1 MRMSKV
7 SRMKAIPVDSRR
19 GEQASVVTRDPR
31 WSAVVARSVAADG
44 TFVFAVRTT
53 GVFCRPSCSARRP
66 RPENVEF
73 FVSSKLAERAG
84 YRACKRCTPER
95 EAPSRRQA
103 QLVARLCRL
112 IESAERAPTLRELSE
127 MAGLSS
133 FHLQRLFRAVTGVTP
148 RAFAAAHRAERARR
162 ELGRG
167 ASVTKAIYAAGY
179 SSTGRFYAET
189 DARLGMRPNR
199 FRAHGAGEAIE
210 FAVGKSSLGAVLVA
224 ATERGVCAIL
234 LGDTA
239 AELELDVRRRFSRAQ
254 CRRGGRAFTKTVA
267 AVVALIEEPAA
278 CLELPID
285 IRGTAFQQR
294 VWQALQDIP
303 VGQTISY
310 AELARRVGSANG
322 SRAVARACASNAL
335 AVVVPCH
342 RVVRAN
348 GDLAGYRWGIARK
361 QQLLDRE
368 SQKPS

>member
-1 MRMSKV
+1 MKTASLGT
-7 SRMKAIPVDSRR
+7 SRSQRAHATV
-19 GEQASVVTRDPR
+19 RDPR
-31 WSAVVARSVAADG
+31 WNAVRTRSVAAEG

-53 GVFCRPSCSARRP
+53 GVFCRPSCPARQP

-73 FVSSKLAERAG
+73 YATPGLAVRAG
-84 YRACKRCTPER
+84 YRACKRCTPDR
-95 EAPSRRQA
+95 EAPSQRQA
-103 QLVARLCRL
+103 QLVAKLCRR
-112 IESAERAPTLRELSE
+112 IERAERVPTLRELGE
-127 MAGLSS
+127 AAGLSP

-148 RAFAAAHRAERARR
+148 RAFAAAHRAERSRR

-179 SSTGRFYAET
+179 SSAGQFYAEA
-189 DARLGMRPNR
+189 DARLGMRPKR
-199 FRAHGAGEAIE
+199 YRARGAGEVIR
-210 FAVGKSSLGAVLVA
+210 FAVGESSLGVVLVA
-224 ATERGVCAIL
+224 ATDRGLCAVL
-234 LGDTA
+234 LGDSA
-239 AELELDVRRRFSRAQ
+239 QSLERDLRRQFARAQ
-254 CRRGGRAFTKTVA
+254 CEPAARAYAKTVA
-267 AVVALIEEPAA
+267 AVVARIEEPAA
-278 CLELPID
+278 SLDLPVD

-303 VGQTISY
+303 AGQTISY

-348 GDLAGYRWGIARK
+348 GDLAGYRWGIERK

>member
-1 MRMSKV
+1 MRLPKV
-7 SRMKAIPVDSRR
+7 NRMKAAAADSSMNK
-19 GEQASVVTRDPR
+19 QNVVMRDPR
-31 WSAVVARSVAADG
+31 WMAVVARSVAADG

-73 FVSSKLAERAG
+73 FVSAKLAERAG
-84 YRACKRCTPER
+84 YRACKRCTPDR
-95 EAPSRRQA
+95 EAPARRQI
-103 QLVARLCRL
+103 QLVARLCRQ
-112 IESAERAPTLRELSE
+112 IERTERAPTLRELSE
-127 MAGLSS
+127 TAGLSS

-148 RAFAAAHRAERARR
+148 HAFASAHRAERARR

-167 ASVTKAIYAAGY
+167 VSITKAIYAAGY
-179 SSTGRFYAET
+179 SSSGRFYAEA
-189 DARLGMRPNR
+189 DARLGMRPIR
-199 FRAHGAGEAIE
+199 YRAHGAGEAIE

-239 AELELDVRRRFSRAQ
+239 AGLEKDLRQRFARAQ
-254 CRRGGRAFTKTVA
+254 CRPGGRAFAKAVA
-267 AVVALIEEPAA
+267 AVVDLIEEPAA
-278 CLELPID
+278 CLDLPID

-294 VWQALQDIP
+294 VWQALQEIP
-303 VGQTISY
+303 PGQTISY
-310 AELARRVGSANG
+310 AELARRIGAPNG

-361 QQLLDRE
+361 QQLLERE
-368 SQKPS
+368 AQKPS

>member
-1 MRMSKV
+1 
-7 SRMKAIPVDSRR
+7 MKIASAELSRR
-19 GEQASVVTRDPR
+19 KRVRDMTRDPR
-31 WSAVVARSVAADG
+31 WTAVVERSAAADG

-73 FVSSKLAERAG
+73 YADAKQAERAG
-84 YRACKRCTPER
+84 YRACKRCTPDR
-95 EAPSRRQA
+95 ESPSRRQS
-103 QLVARLCRL
+103 QLVARLCRQ
-112 IESAERAPTLRELSE
+112 IERAERAPSLRELSA
-127 MAGLSS
+127 MAGLSP
-133 FHLQRLFRAVTGVTP
+133 FHLQRLFRAVTGTTP

-189 DARLGMRPNR
+189 DARLGMRPKR
-199 FRAHGAGEAIE
+199 YQARGAGEVIE
-210 FAVGKSSLGAVLVA
+210 FAVGRSSLGAVLVA

-239 AELELDVRRRFSRAQ
+239 TALTRDLRQLFSRAQ
-254 CRRGGRAFTKTVA
+254 CEPGGHVFTKTVA
-267 AVVALIEEPAA
+267 AVVGLIEEPAA
-278 CLELPID
+278 SVDLPID

-294 VWQALQDIP
+294 VWQALRAIP
-303 VGQTISY
+303 AGQTICY
-310 AELARRVGSANG
+310 AELARRVGVANG

-342 RVVRAN
+342 RVIRGD
-348 GDLAGYRWGIARK
+348 GDLAGYRWGVERK
-361 QQLLDRE
+361 RRLLEREAQQ
-368 SQKPS
+368 SS